1 VSGQINLSSSLEEK
15 EFGDEEGKSAL
26 NDGVHFE
33 MKQTF
38 VLVLKL
44 PSFQE
49 CFQAA
54 VLSLFHLTH
63 SSCDS
68 NKFLSE
74 NCILKTE
81 KIKVKL
87 VLTGIWSMST
97 VELETVKDSY
107 KVLNLQSRLQ
117 LILISSCSLR
127 TRYCHYSGFSQTTQK

>member
-1 VSGQINLSSSLEEK
+1 MRNQRSGGERTVNGSQQQMNLQQRASNSLNSFLVSGQINLSSSLEEK

-54 VLSLFHLTH
+54 VLPLFH
-63 SSCDS
+63 
-68 NKFLSE
+68 
-74 NCILKTE
+74 
-81 KIKVKL
+81 
-87 VLTGIWSMST
+87 
-97 VELETVKDSY
+97 
-107 KVLNLQSRLQ
+107 
-117 LILISSCSLR
+117 
-127 TRYCHYSGFSQTTQK
+127 